1 MMPILKST
9 RRHQPAGQNARG
21 SAAPTSLVGWRQGAV
36 GALSSMAASRS
47 TPPSRAS
54 GHDWSGTDLDLA
66 AELAAARAA
75 FDQEL
80 RAKLRGEEPL
90 VYLCVCLDEIGKLR
104 RRHRRHLGAFAR
116 EPFADIRIFENLVD
130 VPIEPGDDVGRRA

>member
-21 SAAPTSLVGWRQGAV
+21 SAAPTSLVVSRHGAV
-36 GALSSMAASRS
+36 GALSSMASSRS

-66 AELAAARAA
+66 AELAAPEQLSTRNSEQSSAVKN
-75 FDQEL
+75 L
-80 RAKLRGEEPL
+80 S
-90 VYLCVCLDEIGKLR
+90 YI
-104 RRHRRHLGAFAR
+104 FAS
-116 EPFADIRIFENLVD
+116 ALMKSANCA
-130 VPIEPGDDVGRRA
+130 G